1 MQSNGGWRRPLGCF
15 SHVSHV
21 ISPPINS
28 KGHTI
33 AWPMIIIF
41 AQHHSRCAAL
51 RSAGD
56 LLILAL
62 LLAFVFIA
70 EVVAV
75 DWHEAFGWEN

>member
-21 ISPPINS
+21 IRTPINS

-56 LLILAL
+56 LGMLPL
-62 LLAFVFIA
+62 LLALVFA
-70 EVVAV
+70 TEVVAI
-75 DWHEAFGWEN
+75 DGH